1 MSTDPL
7 VPKVPTAPADRR
19 RRIGQHLSQYVYV
32 LIDPRNHEI
41 FYVGKGSGERY
52 HHHAWEEQV
61 WNQEADDRATRRRKL
76 ARLAEIRAAGLTPII
91 DVVRHGVDEQT
102 ALFVEAGLI
111 DCLPRLCNAVQG
123 HGAVNG
129 RARLDELERR
139 YGALELATSL
149 RAILIKLG
157 PWQDVP
163 NPDLGRRGHGYF
175 PGISEEDLYQSIR
188 GIWHINL
195 NRVRAYPY
203 AVAVH
208 EGITRGVWEIDHSSW
223 RQFLDHN
230 GNPRVGFEGE
240 AITSGDVFDAFVG
253 PLGHQ
258 IPRLRADGRHVF
270 GNQAVT
276 AYWPE

>member
-1 MSTDPL
+1 M
-7 VPKVPTAPADRR
+7 
-19 RRIGQHLSQYVYV
+19 
-32 LIDPRNHEI
+32 IDPRNHEI

-102 ALFVEAGLI
+102 ALFVETGLI

-123 HGAVNG
+123 HGAENS

-230 GNPRVGFEGE
+230 RNPRVGFEGE

-253 PLGHQ
+253 PLGHR